1 MDTNLART
9 KVLRME
15 GLSQKIGLRPSTIYE
30 LIADGKFP
38 TSFKIVPGGRTER
51 SAGRSDPVSDSGA
64 DRPGAQAV
72 IVGTD
77 IAAVIAVGIFVALGH
92 VRRARIGVDVA
103 QHAQGVVGVLV
114 RHSGGM
120 VALFPEMAP
129 PAQQPDRHHGA
140 IPVEPVH
147 QAWHVGGQR
156 RSDQV
161 PVNPE

>member
-1 MDTNLART
+1 MASELSVAPGAVIQCRT
-9 KVLRME
+9 
-15 GLSQKIGLRPSTIYE
+15 QAQIGR
-30 LIADGKFP
+30 
-38 TSFKIVPGGRTER
+38 V
-51 SAGRSDPVSDSGA
+51 
-64 DRPGAQAV
+64 PGAQAV
-72 IVGTD
+72 IGGTD

-114 RHSGGM
+114 RHSGGV

-129 PAQQPDRHHGA
+129 PAQQPVEQHGA

-161 PVNPE
+161 VHVGAHDAHREKGEAELGACLFEAEQNGLARLGAT